1 MSEKIPKG
9 AMDFFRKAGAK
20 GGKIGGKR
28 RMQTLT
34 AAQRSEIASKAGS
47 ASAKAR
53 KKAKANQKLK

>member
-1 MSEKIPKG
+1 
-9 AMDFFRKAGAK
+9 MDFFRKAGAE

-34 AAQRSEIASKAGS
+34 AEQRSEIASKAGL

-53 KKAKANQKLK
+53 KKKAKQKGTAK

>member
-1 MSEKIPKG
+1 MNKKLLSQLMSELGK
-9 AMDFFRKAGAK
+9 R

-34 AAQRSEIASKAGS
+34 AEQRSEIARKAGT

-53 KKAKANQKLK
+53 AKQKKTKAK